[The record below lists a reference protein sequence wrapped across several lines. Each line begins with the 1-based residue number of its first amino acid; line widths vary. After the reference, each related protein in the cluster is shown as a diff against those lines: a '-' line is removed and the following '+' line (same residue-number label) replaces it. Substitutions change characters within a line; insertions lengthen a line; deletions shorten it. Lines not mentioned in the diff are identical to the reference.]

1 MNDYNNGYMA
11 PIPSNMQNNYNPDIS
26 QNQIPN
32 GIAFLNQENVSNI
45 MATCQQNGILI
56 NQNQNLMLQN
66 QNLILQNQNYCNQIM
81 QMSDYINRLQSEY
94 ANFTRRFSVRDH
106 QWLSIES
113 PRKAITIGF
122 FELKS
127 ITAVLI
133 EDQNSVYKKYLY
145 VVYQSSKTDSCA
157 FIPWKD
163 FQAKKIFKFFSDF
176 YPEESC
182 SKSLANTFLTYLF
195 SQYPPS
201 KISTVQVHYHPGFYL
216 HSNCN
221 KKYKSD
227 ISFECI
233 DYKKMMS
240 IQDIYNEL
248 SDYMKY
254 KRLLCYQDTPSS
266 LKEEASY
273 IASNQELMFL
283 TAFRT
288 AGLLSV
294 IFDTLIRINI
304 SNILVINPGEKTNH
318 KIFEKYISF
327 LSVFRRP
334 DSHPLHLTKTEIT
347 KILEHSRSETVIFSD
362 YQTSNIKKR
371 NNAIELI
378 NSFFHTLKC
387 QEKMNVAIISNSAEH
402 IIHSEDML
410 VLKPNTET
418 EILVN
423 DMVEYNEMIDS
434 CTINFIISNS
444 DHAVDFLIEKV
455 QKYQK
460 RYSESICTDTYLN
473 LFAMIMACVEL
484 FRFLFDIEMNIQVF
498 EDYIIHIIEDNLK
511 EQKEPLDILNDFSRV
526 LNNQIQNNTLQF
538 KEVSSHMNYS
548 EDSNIIIVKNDIL
561 SIRGSII
568 ESTILPYMSTTD
580 KLVHVQN
587 ALKENGLLVC
597 NKDLQNALTVYDK
610 NGNPVVKRFISFQN
624 RNQFYS
630 LIQESNELKLLFLPM
645 QDYFSACQDY
655 PEHFLPLL
663 HNEEN
668 KVAGIYRR
676 PELAENNHIFVTGCS
691 GQGKTYFLCQLIYLF
706 YHDNKKI
713 VVFDTSNS
721 FAKSTLENYISK
733 DFVENSIAYYTA
745 DEDSIPIN
753 IWDMSLYK
761 SHINKKRYISSLIL
775 SVFQTVTANQRTAI
789 NSAISKILHEDKV
802 VAETDI
808 FDISKFTEILK
819 NESDG
824 NVISN
829 IVETIE
835 SLNGELT
842 DYGVDHGLTW
852 EEVLSENKIVII
864 SFPYDATGNVN
875 NITDMLLASLYQYQN
890 NFMRYDLRIFV
901 DEIQKQNLEEK
912 SPIYTILTEG
922 RKFKIGLNFASQFV
936 LNRVTSKNQM
946 KNNTFLTV
954 YFKPDEVSEKAVIER
969 LDLNAMQKELLSKF
983 KPGDCFIKGSIYNF
997 RTKVNDNAIIYGKII
1012 KQTKI

>member
-56 NQNQNLMLQN
+56 NQNLM
-66 QNLILQNQNYCNQIM
+66 LQNQNYCNQIM

-127 ITAVLI
+127 ITAILI

-334 DSHPLHLTKTEIT
+334 DSHPLHL
-347 KILEHSRSETVIFSD
+347 
-362 YQTSNIKKR
+362 
-371 NNAIELI
+371 
-378 NSFFHTLKC
+378 
-387 QEKMNVAIISNSAEH
+387 
-402 IIHSEDML
+402 
-410 VLKPNTET
+410 
-418 EILVN
+418 
-423 DMVEYNEMIDS
+423 
-434 CTINFIISNS
+434 
-444 DHAVDFLIEKV
+444 
-455 QKYQK
+455 
-460 RYSESICTDTYLN
+460 
-473 LFAMIMACVEL
+473 
-484 FRFLFDIEMNIQVF
+484 
-498 EDYIIHIIEDNLK
+498 
-511 EQKEPLDILNDFSRV
+511 
-526 LNNQIQNNTLQF
+526 
-538 KEVSSHMNYS
+538 
-548 EDSNIIIVKNDIL
+548 
-561 SIRGSII
+561 
-568 ESTILPYMSTTD
+568 
-580 KLVHVQN
+580 
-587 ALKENGLLVC
+587 
-597 NKDLQNALTVYDK
+597 
-610 NGNPVVKRFISFQN
+610 
-624 RNQFYS
+624 
-630 LIQESNELKLLFLPM
+630 
-645 QDYFSACQDY
+645 
-655 PEHFLPLL
+655 
-663 HNEEN
+663 
-668 KVAGIYRR
+668 
-676 PELAENNHIFVTGCS
+676 
-691 GQGKTYFLCQLIYLF
+691 
-706 YHDNKKI
+706 
-713 VVFDTSNS
+713 
-721 FAKSTLENYISK
+721 
-733 DFVENSIAYYTA
+733 
-745 DEDSIPIN
+745 
-753 IWDMSLYK
+753 
-761 SHINKKRYISSLIL
+761 
-775 SVFQTVTANQRTAI
+775 
-789 NSAISKILHEDKV
+789 
-802 VAETDI
+802 
-808 FDISKFTEILK
+808 
-819 NESDG
+819 
-824 NVISN
+824 
-829 IVETIE
+829 
-835 SLNGELT
+835 
-842 DYGVDHGLTW
+842 
-852 EEVLSENKIVII
+852 
-864 SFPYDATGNVN
+864 
-875 NITDMLLASLYQYQN
+875 
-890 NFMRYDLRIFV
+890 
-901 DEIQKQNLEEK
+901 
-912 SPIYTILTEG
+912 
-922 RKFKIGLNFASQFV
+922 
-936 LNRVTSKNQM
+936 
-946 KNNTFLTV
+946 
-954 YFKPDEVSEKAVIER
+954 
-969 LDLNAMQKELLSKF
+969 
-983 KPGDCFIKGSIYNF
+983 
-997 RTKVNDNAIIYGKII
+997 
-1012 KQTKI
+1012 

>member
-347 KILEHSRSETVIFSD
+347 KILEHSCSETVIFSD

-460 RYSESICTDTYLN
+460 RYSESICADTYLN

-691 GQGKTYFLCQLIYLF
+691 GQGKTYFLCQLIHLF

-789 NSAISKILHEDKV
+789 NSVISKILHEDKV
-802 VAETDI
+802 VAENDI

-922 RKFKIGLNFASQFV
+922 RKFKIGLNFASRFV